1 MARGCVNVFKNLAE
15 NLLSFHCLSV
25 FPFACLCVCLSVS
38 VFHSVYLLT
47 PPPPTG
53 EVKVEYT
60 SLKFIY
66 VSQLIITRH

>member
-47 PPPPTG
+47 PPPTG

-60 SLKFIY
+60 SLRFIY